1 MAVPKGYSAHLSGT
15 TPLHNVLK
23 YALCLYPVDGASHE
37 EDGEPMDYDLAVFA
51 LFSHRDLV
59 QNVSAE
65 TSES

>member
-1 MAVPKGYSAHLSGT
+1 VAVLKGYSAHLSIHIDPST
-15 TPLHNVLK
+15 AVTRW
-23 YALCLYPVDGASHE
+23 C
-37 EDGEPMDYDLAVFA
+37 GEPMDYDLAVFA